1 MPVPGIYKLSS
12 VVLPGGTIGQIVDQD
27 YAPGI
32 EEMLEGGSAN
42 VDADYCAI
50 GEAKPMLSFTTTDL
64 LGGFA
69 LCGFNALAIAAETDF
84 YFAAIKEGGIIDT
97 ASTHIKMSFSAGM
110 MVPRSLDATQGKDPA
125 RLTYDIYPLSSDG
138 LTAPVTITTGQAL
151 PSQGLVAQAYS
162 LGPIKI
168 NGTTFFSGIQSV
180 RWNFGLNPEILMA
193 DGEPFPTFG
202 GVVNRRA
209 TCAINGLDVSG
220 LSTFNIN
227 GIALTAFASFFRK
240 VAPGGTR
247 VANATAQH
255 VKLSGTKGMLYPRGV
270 RGQHQRP
277 LDGEWNIIPTF
288 DGTNDPVQ
296 ISTTSAI
303 S

>member
-32 EEMLEGGSAN
+32 EEIVEGGSAN

-64 LGGFA
+64 LTSLG
-69 LCGFNALAIAAETDF
+69 LCGFNALAIGAETDF
-84 YFAAIKEGGIIDT
+84 YFAKILAGGAIDT
-97 ASTHIKMSFSAGM
+97 ASTHIKMSLSLGM
-110 MVPRSLDATQGKDPA
+110 VTPRSLDASQGKTPA
-125 RLTYDIYPLSSDG
+125 RITYDLHALSSDG
-138 LTAPVTITTGQAL
+138 LLAPVTITTGVAL
-151 PSQGLVAQAYS
+151 PSQGQVAQLYS
-162 LGPIKI
+162 LGPVKI
-168 NGTTFFSGIQSV
+168 NATMFSGIQSV
-180 RWNFGLNPEILMA
+180 RWSFGENPEILSA
-193 DGEPFPTFG
+193 DGEPFPTYSG
-202 GVVNRRA
+202 LVNRRP

-227 GIALTAFASFFRK
+227 GIALTAYATFFRK
-240 VAPGGTR
+240 IAPGGTR

-255 VKLSGTKGMLYPRGV
+255 VKLNGTKGMLYPRGV
-270 RGQHQRP
+270 RGQHEKP
-277 LDGEWNIIPTF
+277 LDGEWNIVPTW
-288 DGTNDPVQ
+288 DGTNDVVQ
-296 ISTTSAI
+296 ISTATAI